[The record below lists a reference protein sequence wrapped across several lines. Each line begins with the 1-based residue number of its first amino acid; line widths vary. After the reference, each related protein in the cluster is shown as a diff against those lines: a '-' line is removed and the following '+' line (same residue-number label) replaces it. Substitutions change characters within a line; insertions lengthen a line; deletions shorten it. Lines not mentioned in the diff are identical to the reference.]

1 MANATMTE
9 LEAINYMIT
18 VAGLQ
23 PVSTLEV
30 EGIPELTI
38 AKATLTAVSRE
49 VQSEGWNFNSE
60 YSYTLTPEAENNYI
74 LVPLNAISIDPSDDY
89 YNYVVRGGKLYD
101 KMNQQYTF
109 DSTVDVDVIWYFDFD
124 ELPQVARDYI
134 MIRAT
139 RVFQSKILAD
149 PTIYQFNM
157 VDENQARARLLA
169 ADVDSGDY
177 NMLTSSSDTRNMLRR
192 F

>member
-1 MANATMTE
+1 MTE